1 MSQGYPIKH
10 VTDPYVVGGAII
22 GLKCREGIVIA
33 ADTLLSYGGLL
44 STKSIYL
51 EYQDV
56 SRFEKIDDHSVI
68 VASGEYADFQ
78 EVSRR
83 LRSLVD

>member
-44 STKSIYL
+44 SKISKL
-51 EYQDV
+51 FRV
-56 SRFEKIDDHSVI
+56 SRC
-68 VASGEYADFQ
+68 FQ
-78 EVSRR
+78 IRK
-83 LRSLVD
+83 D

>member
-44 STKSIYL
+44 SKIL
-51 EYQDV
+51 MLFRV
-56 SRFEKIDDHSVI
+56 SRC
-68 VASGEYADFQ
+68 FQ
-78 EVSRR
+78 VRK
-83 LRSLVD
+83 D